1 MTKTEALY
9 FLEKLASEKYAKK
22 EHKEFLDYLNDCD
35 NEEYCHIMD
44 AWEEAIERLESQR
57 SKPGKKV
64 LALYK
69 RIAATAAAII
79 IICSIGIYFFAG
91 TSRNAAESAALTA
104 QIKPGGN
111 RAVLR
116 LEDGREILL
125 EETQNGEILS
135 REGLRIIK
143 EKNGRLI
150 YEISGSAH
158 PAGKIAYNT
167 IVTPRGGQ
175 YQVKL
180 PDGTQVW
187 LNAAST
193 LRYPTRFS
201 GRERKVEL
209 EGEGYFEVAKNP
221 GKPFRVVTPAED
233 IKVLG
238 THFNV
243 SSYKQDPHMVTTV
256 LEGRVSVGS
265 TLLIH
270 DQQASLNK
278 STQKLQVSTVRADL
292 SISWKNG
299 KFHFEGAAIAEVLKQ
314 FSRWYN
320 VDFEYAGSDKSL
332 KLSGDVNRNVNAAE
346 ALEIL
351 QFFGLKYTLSHEGS
365 NKKILITN

>member
-1 MTKTEALY
+1 MTKSEVLF

-22 EHKEFLDYLNDCD
+22 EHEEFLEYLNDCD
-35 NEEYCHIMD
+35 NEEYCRIMD
-44 AWEEAIERLESQR
+44 AWEEAIEKHERQG

-64 LALYK
+64 FALYRK
-69 RIAATAAAII
+69 IAATAAAII
-79 IICSIGIYFFAG
+79 IICSIGIYFLAG
-91 TSRNAAESAALTA
+91 TSRHVDQSAALAA

-111 RAVLR
+111 KAVLR

-135 REGLRIIK
+135 RQGMRIIK
-143 EKNGRLI
+143 EKDGRLI

-167 IVTPRGGQ
+167 VVTPRGGQ
-175 YQVKL
+175 YQVQL

-201 GRERKVEL
+201 GKERKVEL

-221 GKPFRVVTPAED
+221 DKPFRVVTPIQD
-233 IKVLG
+233 VKVLG

-243 SSYKQDPHMVTTV
+243 SSYKQDPEMITTV
-256 LEGRVSVGS
+256 LEGRVGVGPAV
-265 TLLIH
+265 LIR
-270 DQQASLNK
+270 DQQASINL
-278 STQKLQVSTVRADL
+278 STKKLQVSAVQSDL
-292 SISWKNG
+292 SVSWKNG
-299 KFHFEGAAIAEVLKQ
+299 KFHFESAAIADVLKQ

-320 VDFEYAGSDKSL
+320 VDFEYTGSDKSL
-332 KLSGDVNRNVNAAE
+332 KLSGEVNRNVNASE

-351 QFFGLKYTLSHEGS
+351 QFFGLKYTLSHDGS
-365 NKKILITN
+365 SKKILITN